1 MTKTEEEK
9 ENELDS
15 KLAPA
20 SKMTIAESLDDVKVR
35 LPRSRAPLLISLPS
49 KIESIDIDEAEQ
61 ANNDYL
67 SLDASQ
73 NNTTTTTTTSNTA
86 FINSTYLSYKNNID
100 NKGSSTSLS

>member
-15 KLAPA
+15 KLAPS

-73 NNTTTTTTTSNTA
+73 NNTTTTTTSNTA
-86 FINSTYLSYKNNID
+86 FINSTYLSNKNNID
-100 NKGSSTSLS
+100 NKGSSTSLF